1 MTSASVLKD
10 INPVTGESTAISPVV
25 LELLA
30 SRICH
35 DLISPV
41 GAINNGIEFLEDM
54 GADAGEEAIKL
65 IAHSARQASVRL
77 QAFRICYGAGGRD
90 GNIKPEDIK
99 KAFEAL
105 TEADGKVAQ
114 SWDPH
119 ADLGFSERPTGY
131 CKILMG
137 AMMLGAECLPKGGI
151 IKVKAGD
158 GEETVISA
166 EGQDAIVRDGVED
179 AMAQTSD
186 PSTLDPRLVH
196 PFAISALAASYGLQI
211 SIKEKEQGRVVISLK
226 RG

>member
-1 MTSASVLKD
+1 MTSAS
-10 INPVTGESTAISPVV
+10 TARDTNNMPEQKGISATV

-41 GAINNGIEFLEDM
+41 GAVNNGVEFLEEM
-54 GADAGEEAIKL
+54 GPDAGAEAIQL

-90 GNIKPEDIK
+90 SNIKPEDIK

-105 TEADGKVAQ
+105 TEADGKIAQ

-119 ADLGFSERPTGY
+119 APLGFTERPNGY

-137 AMMLGAECLPKGGI
+137 TMMLGAECLPKGGI
-151 IKVKAGD
+151 IKVKAGT
-158 GEETVISA
+158 GEQTLIFA
-166 EGQDAIVRDGVED
+166 EGQDAVVRAGVED
-179 AMAQTSD
+179 AMALTSD
-186 PSTLDPRLVH
+186 PETLDPRLVH
-196 PFAISALAASYGLQI
+196 PFAISTLAASYGLTI
-211 SIKEKEQGRVVISLK
+211 SIAEKEPGRVVISLK
-226 RG
+226 KA

>member
-1 MTSASVLKD
+1 MTSASVLRDTNDMTDTK
-10 INPVTGESTAISPVV
+10 GISAAV

-41 GAINNGIEFLEDM
+41 GAVNNGVEFLEEM
-54 GADAGEEAIKL
+54 GADAGAEAIQL

-90 GNIKPEDIK
+90 SNIKPEDIK

-105 TEADGKVAQ
+105 TEADGKIAQ

-119 ADLGFSERPTGY
+119 ANLGFAERPTGY

-151 IKVKAGD
+151 IKVKAGS
-158 GEETVISA
+158 GEETLITA
-166 EGQDAIVRDGVED
+166 EGQDAVVRDGVED
-179 AMAQTSD
+179 SLALRLD

-196 PFAISALAASYGLQI
+196 PYAIGVLANSYDFALSFA
-211 SIKEKEQGRVVISLK
+211 EKEPGRAVLSLK
-226 RG
+226 RA

>member
-1 MTSASVLKD
+1 MPEQKGISA
-10 INPVTGESTAISPVV
+10 AV

-41 GAINNGIEFLEDM
+41 GAVNNGVEFLEEM
-54 GADAGEEAIKL
+54 GPDAGAEAIQL

-90 GNIKPEDIK
+90 SNIKPEDIK

-105 TEADGKVAQ
+105 TEADGKIAQ

-119 ADLGFSERPTGY
+119 ANLGFSERPNGY

-137 AMMLGAECLPKGGI
+137 TMMLGAECLPKGGI
-151 IKVKAGD
+151 IKVKAGT
-158 GEETVISA
+158 GEQTLIFA
-166 EGQDAIVRDGVED
+166 EGQDAVVRVGVED
-179 AMAQTSD
+179 AMALTSD
-186 PSTLDPRLVH
+186 PETLDPRLVH
-196 PFAISALAASYGLQI
+196 PFAISTLAASYGLTI
-211 SIKEKEQGRVVISLK
+211 SIAEKEPGRVVISLK
-226 RG
+226 KA

>member
-1 MTSASVLKD
+1 MTSTSTARD
-10 INPVTGESTAISPVV
+10 INAVPQPAPISAAV

-41 GAINNGIEFLEDM
+41 GAVNNGVEFLEEM
-54 GADAGEEAIKL
+54 GADAGAEAIQL

-105 TEADGKVAQ
+105 TEADGKIAQ

-119 ADLGFSERPTGY
+119 ANLGFSERPTGY

-137 AMMLGAECLPKGGI
+137 VMMLGAECLPKGGI
-151 IKVKAGD
+151 IKVKPGS
-158 GEETVISA
+158 GEETLIFA

-179 AMAQTSD
+179 AIALKSD
-186 PSTLDPRLVH
+186 PETLDPRLVH
-196 PFAISALAASYGLQI
+196 PYAICTLAASYGF
-211 SIKEKEQGRVVISLK
+211 KVKVAEKETGRVVLSLT
-226 RG
+226 RA

>member
-1 MTSASVLKD
+1 MTSISAAQD
-10 INPVTGESTAISPVV
+10 INIVSQPAAISAAV

-41 GAINNGIEFLEDM
+41 GAVNNGVEFLEEM
-54 GADAGEEAIKL
+54 GADAGAEAIQL

-90 GNIKPEDIK
+90 GNLKPEDIK

-105 TEADGKVAQ
+105 TEADGKIAQ

-119 ADLGFSERPTGY
+119 ANLGFAERPTGY

-137 AMMLGAECLPKGGI
+137 VMMLGAECLPKGGI
-151 IKVKAGD
+151 IKVKAGK
-158 GEETVISA
+158 GEETLIFA

-179 AMAQTSD
+179 AMALKSD
-186 PSTLDPRLVH
+186 PATLDPRLVH
-196 PFAISALAASYGLQI
+196 PYAISTLAASYGLRVKV
-211 SIKEKEQGRVVISLK
+211 SEKETGCVVLSLT
-226 RG
+226 RA

>member
-1 MTSASVLKD
+1 MTSTSAALD
-10 INPVTGESTAISPVV
+10 INTMSQPVSISAAV

-41 GAINNGIEFLEDM
+41 GAVNNGVEFLEEM
-54 GADAGEEAIKL
+54 GADAGAEAIQL

-77 QAFRICYGAGGRD
+77 QAFRICYGTGGRD
-90 GNIKPEDIK
+90 GNLKPEDIK

-105 TEADGKVAQ
+105 TEADGKIAQ

-119 ADLGFSERPTGY
+119 ANLGFAERPTGY

-137 AMMLGAECLPKGGI
+137 VMMLAAECLPKGGI
-151 IKVKAGD
+151 IKVKAGS
-158 GEETVISA
+158 GEETLISA
-166 EGQDAIVRDGVED
+166 EGQDAVVRDGVED
-179 AMAQTSD
+179 AMALKSD
-186 PSTLDPRLVH
+186 PETLDPRLVH
-196 PFAISALAASYGLQI
+196 PYAICTLASSYGF
-211 SIKEKEQGRVVISLK
+211 KVKVAEKEAGRVVLSLT

>member
-1 MTSASVLKD
+1 MTSASALKD
-10 INPVTGESTAISPVV
+10 TNTMTQPPAISAAV

-41 GAINNGIEFLEDM
+41 GAVNNGVEFLEEM
-54 GADAGEEAIKL
+54 GADAGAEAIQL

-90 GNIKPEDIK
+90 SNIKPEDIK

-105 TEADGKVAQ
+105 TEADGKIAQ

-119 ADLGFSERPTGY
+119 ANLGFAERPEGY

-137 AMMLGAECLPKGGI
+137 TMMLGAECLPKGGI
-151 IKVKAGD
+151 IKVKAGGSD
-158 GEETVISA
+158 ETLIFA
-166 EGQDAIVRDGVED
+166 EGQDAVVRPGVED
-179 AMAQTSD
+179 AMALKSD
-186 PSTLDPRLVH
+186 PATLDPRLVH
-196 PFAISALAASYGLQI
+196 PYAISTLAASYGFT
-211 SIKEKEQGRVVISLK
+211 IKIAEKEPGRVVISLT
-226 RG
+226 RA

>member
-1 MTSASVLKD
+1 MTSASALRD
-10 INPVTGESTAISPVV
+10 TTEMTQPQGISAAV

-41 GAINNGIEFLEDM
+41 GAVNNGVEFLEEM
-54 GADAGEEAIKL
+54 GAGAGSEAIQL

-90 GNIKPEDIK
+90 ANIKPEDIK
-99 KAFEAL
+99 KTFEAL
-105 TEADGKVAQ
+105 TEADGKIAQ

-119 ADLGFSERPTGY
+119 ANLGFAERPTGY

-151 IKVKAGD
+151 IKVKAGS
-158 GEETVISA
+158 GEETLIHA
-166 EGQDAIVRDGVED
+166 EGQDAVVRPGVED
-179 AMAQTSD
+179 AMTLSAD
-186 PSTLDPRLVH
+186 PANLDPRLVH
-196 PFAISALAASYGLQI
+196 PYAISVLAQSYGLKLSFAQ
-211 SIKEKEQGRVVISLK
+211 KESGRIVISLT
-226 RG
+226 RA

>member
-1 MTSASVLKD
+1 MTSASVLRDTNDMPETK
-10 INPVTGESTAISPVV
+10 EISAAV

-41 GAINNGIEFLEDM
+41 GAVNNGVEFLEEM
-54 GADAGEEAIKL
+54 GADAGAEAIQL

-90 GNIKPEDIK
+90 SNIKPEDIK

-105 TEADGKVAQ
+105 TEADGKIAQ

-119 ADLGFSERPTGY
+119 ANLGFTERPTGY

-151 IKVKAGD
+151 IKVKAGS
-158 GEETVISA
+158 GEETLITA
-166 EGQDAIVRDGVED
+166 EGQDAVVRDGVED
-179 AMAQTSD
+179 SLALRLD

-196 PFAISALAASYGLQI
+196 PYAIGVLANSYDFALSFA
-211 SIKEKEQGRVVISLK
+211 EKEPGRAVLSLK
-226 RG
+226 RA

>member
-1 MTSASVLKD
+1 MTSTSAVLD
-10 INPVTGESTAISPVV
+10 IKPVSEPAPLNAAV

-41 GAINNGIEFLEDM
+41 GAVNNGVEFLEEM
-54 GADAGEEAIKL
+54 GADAGAEAIQL

-105 TEADGKVAQ
+105 TEADGKIAQ

-119 ADLGFSERPTGY
+119 ANLGFSERPTGY

-151 IKVKAGD
+151 IKVKAGS
-158 GEETVISA
+158 GEETLVFA
-166 EGQDAIVRDGVED
+166 EGQDAVVRDGVED
-179 AMAQTSD
+179 AMALKSD
-186 PSTLDPRLVH
+186 PATLDPRLVH
-196 PFAISALAASYGLQI
+196 PYAISTLASSYGFNLKI
-211 SIKEKEQGRVVISLK
+211 AEKEPGRIVIGLS
-226 RG
+226 RA

>member
-1 MTSASVLKD
+1 MTSTSAALD
-10 INPVTGESTAISPVV
+10 INTMSQPASISAAV

-41 GAINNGIEFLEDM
+41 GAVNNGVEFLEEM
-54 GADAGEEAIKL
+54 GADAGAEAIQL

-77 QAFRICYGAGGRD
+77 QAFRICYGTGGRD
-90 GNIKPEDIK
+90 SNLKPEDIK

-105 TEADGKVAQ
+105 TEADGKIAQ

-119 ADLGFSERPTGY
+119 ANLGFAERPTGY

-137 AMMLGAECLPKGGI
+137 VMMLAAECLPKGGI
-151 IKVKAGD
+151 IKVKAGG
-158 GEETVISA
+158 GEETLISA
-166 EGQDAIVRDGVED
+166 EGQDAVVRDGVDD
-179 AMAQTSD
+179 AMALKSD
-186 PSTLDPRLVH
+186 PETLDPRLVH
-196 PFAISALAASYGLQI
+196 PYAISTLASSYGF
-211 SIKEKEQGRVVISLK
+211 KVKVAEKEAGRVVLSLT

>member
-1 MTSASVLKD
+1 MTSASALMN
-10 INPVTGESTAISPVV
+10 NPKTGEMTTISPAV

-41 GAINNGIEFLEDM
+41 GAINNGIEFLEEM
-54 GADAGEEAIKL
+54 GADAGEDAIKL

-90 GNIKPEDIK
+90 SNIKPEDIK

-105 TEADGKVAQ
+105 TEADGKIAQ

-119 ADLGFSERPTGY
+119 ADLGFSDQPSGY

-137 AMMLGAECLPKGGI
+137 VMMLGAECLPKGGI
-151 IKVKAGD
+151 IRVKAGD

-166 EGQDAIVRDGVED
+166 EGQDAVVRDGVED
-179 AMAQTSD
+179 AMAQASD
-186 PSTLDPRLVH
+186 PATLDPRLVH
-196 PFAISALAASYGLQI
+196 PFAISALASSYNLKI
-211 SIKEKEQGRVVISLK
+211 SVKEKESGRVVISLK
-226 RG
+226 RA

>member
-1 MTSASVLKD
+1 MTSASALKD
-10 INPVTGESTAISPVV
+10 TNTMTQAPAISAAV

-41 GAINNGIEFLEDM
+41 GAVNNGVEFLEEM
-54 GADAGEEAIKL
+54 GAEAGAEAIQL

-90 GNIKPEDIK
+90 SNIKPEDIK

-114 SWDPH
+114 IWDPH
-119 ADLGFSERPTGY
+119 ANLGFNPFPTGY

-151 IKVKAGD
+151 IKVKAGN
-158 GEETVISA
+158 GEETLISA

-179 AMAQTSD
+179 AMALKSD
-186 PSTLDPRLVH
+186 PTTLDPRLVH
-196 PFAISALAASYGLQI
+196 PYAICTLAASYSLKLKI
-211 SIKEKEQGRVVISLK
+211 TEKEPGRVVISLT
-226 RG
+226 RA

>member
-1 MTSASVLKD
+1 MTSTSAARD
-10 INPVTGESTAISPVV
+10 ISDMSQPSPLTAAV

-41 GAINNGIEFLEDM
+41 GAVNNGVEFLEEM
-54 GADAGEEAIKL
+54 GADAGAEAIQL

-105 TEADGKVAQ
+105 TEADGKIAQ

-119 ADLGFSERPTGY
+119 ANLGFTERPTGY

-137 AMMLGAECLPKGGI
+137 VMMLGAECLPKGGI
-151 IKVKAGD
+151 IKVKAGS
-158 GEETVISA
+158 GEETLIFA
-166 EGQDAIVRDGVED
+166 EGQDAVVRDGVED
-179 AMAQTSD
+179 AMALKSD
-186 PSTLDPRLVH
+186 PATLDPRLVH
-196 PFAISALAASYGLQI
+196 PYAIATLAVSYGFT
-211 SIKEKEQGRVVISLK
+211 IKVAEKEPGKVVISLT
-226 RG
+226 RS

>member
-1 MTSASVLKD
+1 MTSVSAVRDTNNMPQTK
-10 INPVTGESTAISPVV
+10 GISAAV

-41 GAINNGIEFLEDM
+41 GAVNNGVEFLEEM
-54 GADAGEEAIKL
+54 GAEAGAEAIQL

-90 GNIKPEDIK
+90 SNIKPEDIK

-105 TEADGKVAQ
+105 TEADGKIAQ

-119 ADLGFSERPTGY
+119 ANLGFSERPDGY

-137 AMMLGAECLPKGGI
+137 TMMLGAECLPKGGI
-151 IKVKAGD
+151 IKVKAGS
-158 GEETVISA
+158 GEETLVFA
-166 EGQDAIVRDGVED
+166 EGQDAVVRGGVED
-179 AMAQTSD
+179 AMALISD
-186 PSTLDPRLVH
+186 PETLDPRLVH
-196 PFAISALAASYGLQI
+196 PYAISTLAASYGFKI
-211 SIKEKEQGRVVISLK
+211 SISEKEPGRVVISLK
-226 RG
+226 RA

>member
-1 MTSASVLKD
+1 MTSASALKD
-10 INPVTGESTAISPVV
+10 TNTMTQAPAISAAV

-41 GAINNGIEFLEDM
+41 GAVNNGVEFLEEM
-54 GADAGEEAIKL
+54 GAEAGAEAIQL

-90 GNIKPEDIK
+90 SNIKPEDIK

-105 TEADGKVAQ
+105 TEADGKIAQ

-119 ADLGFSERPTGY
+119 ANLGFSERPEGY

-137 AMMLGAECLPKGGI
+137 TMMLGAECLPKGGI
-151 IKVKAGD
+151 IKVKAGS
-158 GEETVISA
+158 GEETLVFA
-166 EGQDAIVRDGVED
+166 EGQDAVVRPGVEE
-179 AMAQTSD
+179 AMALKSD
-186 PSTLDPRLVH
+186 PATLDPRLVH
-196 PFAISALAASYGLQI
+196 PYAISTLAASYGFN
-211 SIKEKEQGRVVISLK
+211 IKIAEKEPGRVVISLT
-226 RG
+226 RA

>member
-1 MTSASVLKD
+1 MTSASVLRDTNDMTETK
-10 INPVTGESTAISPVV
+10 GISAAV

-41 GAINNGIEFLEDM
+41 GAVNNGVEFLEEM
-54 GADAGEEAIKL
+54 GADTSAEAIQL

-90 GNIKPEDIK
+90 SNIKPEDIK

-105 TEADGKVAQ
+105 TEADGKIAQ

-119 ADLGFSERPTGY
+119 ANLGFTERPTGY

-151 IKVKAGD
+151 IKVKAGN
-158 GEETVISA
+158 GEETLITA
-166 EGQDAIVRDGVED
+166 EGQDAVVRDGVED
-179 AMAQTSD
+179 SLAQRLD

-196 PFAISALAASYGLQI
+196 PYAIGVLADSYGFVL
-211 SIKEKEQGRVVISLK
+211 SFAEKEPGRAVLSLK
-226 RG
+226 RA